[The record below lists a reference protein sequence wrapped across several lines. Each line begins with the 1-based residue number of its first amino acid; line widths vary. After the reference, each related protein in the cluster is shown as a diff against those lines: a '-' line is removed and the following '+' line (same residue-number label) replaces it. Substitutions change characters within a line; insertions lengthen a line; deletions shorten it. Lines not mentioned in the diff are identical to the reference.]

1 MGEKENLMNLLAI
14 TLETFKQDFITNAKE
29 NLTPGVVKDLK
40 RCMTSVLMGKP
51 YDQVTEEEIKIATGE

>member
-1 MGEKENLMNLLAI
+1 MCETKELMNFSSI
-14 TLETFKQDFITNAKE
+14 ILETFKQDLIKNAKQ

-40 RCMTSVLMGKP
+40 RCIASVLIDKP

>member
-14 TLETFKQDFITNAKE
+14 TLETFKQDFIKNAKE

-40 RCMTSVLMGKP
+40 RCMTSVLINKP
-51 YDQVTEEEIKIATGE
+51 YDQVTEEEIKMATGE

>member
-14 TLETFKQDFITNAKE
+14 TLETFKQDLIKNAKE

-40 RCMTSVLMGKP
+40 RCMTSVLIDKP

>member
-1 MGEKENLMNLLAI
+1 MNFSSI
-14 TLETFKQDFITNAKE
+14 VLEAFKQDLIRNAKE

-40 RCMTSVLMGKP
+40 RCITSVLTGEP

>member
-14 TLETFKQDFITNAKE
+14 TLETFKQDLIKNAKE

-40 RCMTSVLMGKP
+40 RSMTSVLINKP
-51 YDQVTEEEIKIATGE
+51 YDQVTEEEIKMATGE